1 MKMPENTQQEP
12 NHDRETR
19 LRFMR
24 ITREKSE
31 ALREFWPEVE
41 KNLPRILDDFYKQ
54 LTAEP
59 VLVKII
65 GNNQVSRLLSAQ
77 AMHWGRLFN
86 GDFDETYIQG
96 VRAALINVSI
106 GCSRGNAEVCGFYEN
121 QREPEQHP
129 RISGT
134 RCHCQ
139 PVKCHRHNL
148 ADHNNQKIQRAVL
161 YFQIVNQLPVKV
173 NLMGN

>member
-1 MKMPENTQQEP
+1 MKMPENAQQEH

-19 LRFMR
+19 LRFMH

-65 GNNQVSRLLSAQ
+65 GNNQVSRLVSAQ
-77 AMHWGRLFN
+77 TMHWGRLFN
-86 GDFDETYIQG
+86 GHFDETYIQG
-96 VRAALINVSI
+96 VRTI
-106 GCSRGNAEVCGFYEN
+106 GMCITASVWSRAGISAVMPSCCHTSQIWLSKPIAGRPNGW
-121 QREPEQHP
+121 P
-129 RISGT
+129 R
-134 RCHCQ
+134 
-139 PVKCHRHNL
+139 
-148 ADHNNQKIQRAVL
+148 
-161 YFQIVNQLPVKV
+161 
-173 NLMGN
+173 